1 MQSRTFRFVVG
12 SGLWTKPHK
21 WLILA
26 HSNHP
31 STAGAMSPAEMA
43 LLAWGLWGREE
54 VLLPGRC
61 AKALKNAH
69 LCRLDGFAI
78 FFRIGKSRF

>member
-1 MQSRTFRFVVG
+1 MQNRTFRFVVG

-43 LLAWGLWGREE
+43 LLAWGLWGREG

-61 AKALKNAH
+61 AIASKNA
-69 LCRLDGFAI
+69 LPKLVMCKNS
-78 FFRIGKSRF
+78 FRDLYKLV